1 MNIIMTGTL
10 SCKDRGLQYGDGFFT
25 TVQIKAGQLALWSL
39 HIQRLQQ
46 CQQRLGFTAF
56 NWQELTDYCV
66 EVAKTHQQAVL
77 KVIITRGVGGRGYT
91 PPENV
96 TPTVTVSV
104 SEFPMHYTQLSQTGL
119 CLGVSNIQLGHQ
131 PLLAGLK
138 TLNRLEQVLIKQDA
152 MQFSDDDVVVMDI
165 DNHVVETSVGNII
178 GYQEGEFYT
187 PKLDKCGI
195 EGVYLK
201 HLAQHNLIKPTQIK
215 LEQLLEMDAV
225 VVCNSLMECMPV
237 SQLGEKAYDLDIV
250 FGAIRK
256 LNNKVQS

>member
-1 MNIIMTGTL
+1 MNIIMTDTI

-25 TVQIKAGQLALWSL
+25 TVQIKAGQLELWSL
-39 HIQRLQQ
+39 HVQRLQQ
-46 CQQRLGFTAF
+46 CQQRLGFPAF
-56 NWQELTDYCV
+56 NWQELTEHCT

-77 KVIITRGVGGRGYT
+77 KIIITRGVGGRGYT
-91 PPENV
+91 PPVNV

-104 SEFPMHYTQLSQTGL
+104 SEFPIHYTHLSQTGL
-119 CLGVSNIQLGHQ
+119 CLGISNIQLGHQ

-165 DNHVVETSVGNII
+165 DNYVIETSVGNII
-178 GYQEGEFYT
+178 GYKEGEFYT

-201 HLAQHNLIKPTQIK
+201 HLAKHRLIKPSQIK
-215 LEQLLEMDAV
+215 LEQLLEMEAV

-237 SQLGEKAYDLDIV
+237 SQLGEKAYDLGIA
-250 FGAIRK
+250 FHAIRK
-256 LNNKVQS
+256 LNNKVP